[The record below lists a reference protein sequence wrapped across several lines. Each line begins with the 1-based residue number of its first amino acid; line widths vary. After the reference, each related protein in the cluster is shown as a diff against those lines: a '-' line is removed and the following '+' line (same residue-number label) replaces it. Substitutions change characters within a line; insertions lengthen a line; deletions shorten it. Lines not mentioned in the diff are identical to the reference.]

1 MPAQVYAVPLP
12 VFDEGEKLGAALDAA
27 GVVAGGGLVSRQGDR
42 YFLHDAGELM
52 ALRAKQRDNETLRD
66 VRVHGRELK
75 AVDLGEQMSAGL
87 RLVKPKQG
95 EAHNALREIFSDIG
109 LETPAHRSFGEVAL
123 VFSHSRSAFI
133 VVGKSYHCSKYNEV
147 YDQAAY
153 DRNNGECP
161 LHEGATLVLIKG
173 SL

>member
-1 MPAQVYAVPLP
+1 VYAVPLP

-42 YFLHDAGELM
+42 YFLHDVGELM
-52 ALRAKQRDNETLRD
+52 ALRAKQRDHETLRD

-95 EAHNALREIFSDIG
+95 DAHNALREIFSDIG
-109 LETPAHRSFGEVAL
+109 LETPAHRSFDEVAL
-123 VFSHSRSAFI
+123 VFSTSPGSAFV
-133 VVGKSYHCSKYNEV
+133 VVGKSYHCSKYDEV

-161 LHEGATLVLIKG
+161 LHEGAKLILTKG

>member
-27 GVVAGGGLVSRQGDR
+27 GVVAGGGLVSRQGNR
-42 YFLHDAGELM
+42 YFLHDVGHLM
-52 ALRAKQRDNETLRD
+52 ALRAKQRDHETLRD
-66 VRVHGRELK
+66 VRIHARELE
-75 AVDLGEQMSAGL
+75 AADLGEQMSAGL

-109 LETPAHRSFGEVAL
+109 LKTSAHRSFDEVAL
-123 VFSHSRSAFI
+123 VFSHSGRAFV

-161 LHEGATLVLIKG
+161 LHEGATLVLTKG